1 MAASDSLHRLLGIR
15 RAEEEYSQSEM
26 ETAIAELRRLALA
39 QATTYERGKR
49 ARTLVVSSA
58 QTGELIDRIA
68 GVQEIATASRLQRM
82 LVELIDAA
90 KEKAEQK
97 RQDLLATRLARRQ
110 VETLVDA
117 KSAEARAETNRK
129 TQLALDD
136 WHRSQRIP
144 ETRKSKSTPF
154 KSDIPLTK

>member
-1 MAASDSLHRLLGIR
+1 MAASKALHRLLGIR
-15 RAEEEYSQSEM
+15 QAEEDYSQSEM
-26 ETAIAELRRLALA
+26 KNAMAELQRLALA
-39 QATTYERGKR
+39 QETAYERGNR
-49 ARTLVVSSA
+49 ARALVASSA

-68 GVQEIATASRLQRM
+68 GLQEMTTASRLQRV

-97 RQDLLATRLARRQ
+97 NQNLLARRLARRQ
-110 VETLVDA
+110 VETLVEA

-144 ETRKSKSTPF
+144 DAPKTKSTASF
-154 KSDIPLTK
+154 KV